1 MTKEIIVRRLLDSNH
16 ISNEEA
22 DLLLNGK
29 NQKIEIDDNY
39 VKKEEFVKAINEIKE
54 LIDLIVPHSKSEKK
68 YFELSKT
75 KISKEDEELISFL
88 PYLIAF
94 PLEKTLIEE
103 HAWTKINLLKD
114 TLLNYL
120 KFLGLLTASEF
131 FNSPFKDKNIIAS
144 FYKNLSHP
152 SFGSWNAFI
161 RETLQFLIAS
171 NHEFF

>member
-1 MTKEIIVRRLLDSNH
+1 MTKDTIVKRLLERNYITS
-16 ISNEEA
+16 EEA
-22 DLLLNGK
+22 DLLLNGS

-39 VKKEEFVKAINEIKE
+39 VKKEEFLKAINEIKE
-54 LIDLIVPHSKSEKK
+54 LIDLIVPNSKSEKK
-68 YFELSKT
+68 YFESSET

-94 PLEKTLIEE
+94 PLEKTLSEE

-152 SFGSWNAFI
+152 SFGCWNAFL
-161 RETLQFLIAS
+161 RETWQFC
-171 NHEFF
+171 N